1 MTTGKSYIK
10 VWIVRIVPNQE
21 KKKRL
26 ETRCAS
32 LLALLWRSVKK
43 KHDIIVQ
50 STKCSYFCC
59 QVKRCL
65 HHVPRAGSTLISAV
79 SSDTLHNCLGL
90 CCWNNECACPVY
102 KSLEDLCYGLNWLLG
117 KKISQICLKFSLLSL
132 KVVLNQLVSF
142 DTLICPLGNL

>member
-1 MTTGKSYIK
+1 MNSENCSKS
-10 VWIVRIVPNQE
+10 E

-65 HHVPRAGSTLISAV
+65 PNVPRVGSTLISAV
-79 SSDTLHNCLGL
+79 SSDTLHNYLGL
-90 CCWNNECACPVY
+90 CYWNNECACPVHI
-102 KSLEDLCYGLNWLLG
+102 SLEDLSYGLNWLLG
-117 KKISQICLKFSLLSL
+117 KKNQPDLSRVQPFII
-132 KVVLNQLVSF
+132 KSCPYPVSF
-142 DTLICPLGNL
+142 I